1 VPHDHKARTETPEQ
15 IAPSSP
21 LTHAAAT
28 LAASA
33 LTLGLPACDGS
44 EDSSSDTSDRV
55 RIGLEA
61 PLSGDLQAAGEGM
74 LNGARLA
81 ADEINARGGLEGK
94 DIEIVPIDDGGDP
107 EIGVPAAQKA
117 IDEGLSGVVG
127 PWNSG
132 VGIETLP
139 LYESAGLVP
148 IRLTAGNDTAG
159 FGFTVQPMSSQIAPV
174 TADALSKWIGA
185 QTVAIGF
192 DPTQTYSNE
201 MSRAVR
207 SRLESAGVEVS
218 AFEPVEPGAE
228 DYSNAVKKLAAGKPD
243 AIYYAVYFPEGALIA
258 KATPSWGS
266 SPACLLDYASFDTG
280 YVEDAGAPDAR
291 NCEVVGLPAPDDFK
305 GSTTHVSDYEARF
318 GEAPEAISP
327 YAYDSVNVLAYGVE
341 QAGGFHADAL
351 TAALNE
357 VSGLMGWTGPITLEQ
372 GTGNRVPATVT
383 VDEVDERGVLS
394 VDPSWAKAVGA
405 PY

>member
-1 VPHDHKARTETPEQ
+1 LPQ
-15 IAPSSP
+15 IALSSR
-21 LTHAAAT
+21 LTHAAAA

-33 LTLGLPACDGS
+33 LTLGLAACGGS
-44 EDSSSDTSDRV
+44 DDSSSGDADRL

-74 LNGARLA
+74 LNGVRLA
-81 ADEINARGGLEGK
+81 ADEINARGGVEGK

-117 IDEGLSGVVG
+117 IDDGLSGVVAA
-127 PWNSG
+127 WNTG

-139 LYESAGLVP
+139 LYENAGLVP
-148 IRLTAGNDTAG
+148 IRLAAGNELAG
-159 FGFTVQPMSSQIAPV
+159 LGFTVSPMSSQVAPV

-192 DPTQTYSNE
+192 DPTQSYSRE

-207 SRLESAGVEVS
+207 SRLESAGVEIT

-228 DYSNAVKKLAAGKPD
+228 DYSHTVKRLSAGNPD
-243 AIYYAVYFPEGALIA
+243 AIFYSVYFPEGALIA
-258 KATPSWGS
+258 KATPSGGS
-266 SPACLLDYASFDTG
+266 SPACLLGYASYDTG
-280 YVEDAGAPDAR
+280 YVEDAGATAAR
-291 NCEVVGLPAPDDFK
+291 NCKVVGLPAPDEFD
-305 GSTTHVSDYEARF
+305 GSTSHVTDYEDRF
-318 GEAPEAISP
+318 GEAPGAMSP
-327 YAYDSVNVLAYGVE
+327 YAYDSLNVLAHGVE
-341 QAGGFHADAL
+341 QAGGFGAGAL

-372 GTGNRVPATVT
+372 GTGNRVPSTAT